1 MALGDTGGDD
11 DALPPLEELSGV
23 DASPGNGAG
32 ARGYDFNRE
41 DRRRARR
48 EAKKKAAAAAAIA
61 RAEAAAAAA
70 ARRRSSSSRGRGGG
84 RAATAGAAQDA
95 LEGYHLHLRECAK
108 SCAMGCSGK
117 NKLATKGG
125 GRHGGGAGH
134 RGGGGG
140 SGSALSMSLGDTSGD
155 DDALPPLEELS
166 GADASPGN
174 GAGARGYD
182 FDREDRRRG
191 VRGARHDEV
200 PVLRVYIDNP
210 RRTVD
215 TMLFMRDAFSTPNG
229 VQP

>member
-1 MALGDTGGDD
+1 MDNSKKRCAGDASSGKNKLAKMGGGRHGAGGGAGHRDAGGGSGCALSMALGDTG
-11 DALPPLEELSGV
+11 
-23 DASPGNGAG
+23 
-32 ARGYDFNRE
+32 
-41 DRRRARR
+41 
-48 EAKKKAAAAAAIA
+48 
-61 RAEAAAAAA
+61 
-70 ARRRSSSSRGRGGG
+70 
-84 RAATAGAAQDA
+84 
-95 LEGYHLHLRECAK
+95 
-108 SCAMGCSGK
+108 
-117 NKLATKGG
+117 
-125 GRHGGGAGH
+125 
-134 RGGGGG
+134 
-140 SGSALSMSLGDTSGD
+140 GD

-210 RRTVD
+210 RRTAD